1 MQNFFEAINEIP
13 GYAQKEEMIDGI
25 YTQFQKQATV
35 AGQLTAMATNA
46 AFYGIL
52 DALTGMLGVKLFAP
66 KSTNEELWKYRM
78 NLPVTIPGGSPEEN

>member
-1 MQNFFEAINEIP
+1 MWQLIDPAFNDNMMNALIANFEAINEIP
-13 GYAQKEEMIDGI
+13 DAQKEEMIDGI

-52 DALTGMLGVKLFAP
+52 NALTGMLGVKLFAP
-66 KSTNEELWKYRM
+66 KSTNEEL
-78 NLPVTIPGGSPEEN
+78 